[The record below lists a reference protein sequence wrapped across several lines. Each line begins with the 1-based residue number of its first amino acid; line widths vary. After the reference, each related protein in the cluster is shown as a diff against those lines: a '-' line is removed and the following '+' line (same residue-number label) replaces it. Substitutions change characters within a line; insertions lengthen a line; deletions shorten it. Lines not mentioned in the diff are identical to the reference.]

1 MTSDF
6 PARQKILGTFFLM
19 ARKRTMRTL
28 SRQDLRRER

>member
-6 PARQKILGTFFLM
+6 PARQKILGIFFLM
-19 ARKRTMRTL
+19 TKRRAMRTL